1 MLRGYQVTDIVRD
14 ISKIE
19 MKKDN
24 LKVSKVD
31 GFDEKSISK
40 AIEGNDIV
48 ISALGSKHMEKST
61 LIDAT
66 KILIHALKKGGVR
79 PFLSMGGAESLIV
92 DEEGNSHISLE
103 DFAFA
108 MLEEAEKPKFPRKRF
123 TVGY

>member
-66 KILIHALKKGGVR
+66 KILIHALKKGGIR

-92 DEEGNSHISLE
+92 GEKSSSNVSFE

-108 MLEEAEKPKFPRKRF
+108 MFEEAEKNLSSQVKDLS
-123 TVGY
+123 